1 MESGE
6 SNEVPKPKRASKL
19 SLKKR
24 KKERKLDNGNEEG
37 KKERKRRRT
46 RDLPIPS
53 FSPLDDQCCPFEF
66 QDEDFNR
73 NNLSDKK
80 RTEKSHLKK
89 NNKMQHLTK
98 ANNKSVDEER
108 IKHTKDANRSNNVE
122 QLKSRGAGLSLTKKP
137 TPIKSEELKTSDY
150 TGASTN
156 EGNQYTDPIII
167 QSAKENE
174 STNEAYDDSTV
185 TSLDQATTIE
195 DREHHKNL
203 KKNDVVARQGPR
215 QPLSPVKNKVDVKEE
230 KIQVCKEIDEIE
242 ILEGN
247 QIPAK
252 KDTPIQLQE
261 ANTKKD
267 LSRSNSKQQS
277 LSAFIKPKV
286 DPKSDTMCYDLNSP
300 SMKDFNVSNA
310 KFLADNE
317 TMRKQMHDKLLQESK
332 NNLKPKK
339 NSKSKLKFKKCGLC
353 TTCSCNRGGSL
364 QALED
369 SAVNDNQ
376 NPLQMLADT
385 EAGKERALINRLAR
399 LEKSASWF
407 DSLCTKVSREL
418 TRHRN
423 KIKAKMQ
430 TVDLKN
436 APKFL
441 RDVDMDEDTNF
452 SASPFSESHVCN
464 AVQKTFVFRKSKY
477 LKLLSIY
484 HLKIMLTILHK
495 TKS

>member
-1 MESGE
+1 MLSEDRMESGE
-6 SNEVPKPKRASKL
+6 SNEVMKPKRASKL

-24 KKERKLDNGNEEG
+24 NKKERKLDDGNEDS

-66 QDEDFNR
+66 NDDDCNH
-73 NNLSDKK
+73 NNMSDKK
-80 RTEKSHLKK
+80 RTVKSQLKK
-89 NNKMQHLTK
+89 NSKMQHVTK

-108 IKHTKDANRSNNVE
+108 IKQAKDASQV
-122 QLKSRGAGLSLTKKP
+122 KTVDSPDAGLSLTKKP
-137 TPIKSEELKTSDY
+137 TPIKSEEINTSDY
-150 TGASTN
+150 SGASTN
-156 EGNQYTDPIII
+156 EGGQCRDPIII
-167 QSAKENE
+167 KSAKENE

-185 TSLDQATTIE
+185 TSLDQATAE
-195 DREHHKNL
+195 DNEHHKNL
-203 KKNDVVARQGPR
+203 KKNDVVTRKGRR

-230 KIQVCKEIDEIE
+230 NLQVCKESDEIE

-261 ANTKKD
+261 AYTKKD

-286 DPKSDTMCYDLNSP
+286 DPKSGALCYDLNSP
-300 SMKDFNVSNA
+300 SMKDFNVSHA

-339 NSKSKLKFKKCGLC
+339 NSKSKVKSKKCGLC
-353 TTCSCNRGGSL
+353 QTCSCNRGASL

-430 TVDLKN
+430 TTDLKN

-452 SASPFSESHVCN
+452 SASPFSASHVCD

-477 LKLLSIY
+477 LKLKNIFSIY
-484 HLKIMLTILHK
+484 KLC
-495 TKS
+495 